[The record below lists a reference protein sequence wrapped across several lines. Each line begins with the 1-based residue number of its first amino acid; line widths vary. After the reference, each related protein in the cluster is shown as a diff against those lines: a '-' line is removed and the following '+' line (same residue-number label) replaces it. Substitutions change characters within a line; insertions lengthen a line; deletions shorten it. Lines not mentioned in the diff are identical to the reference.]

1 MGAQRDKTN
10 SRGEALPT
18 LGTYEVEVKDG
29 YVVAA
34 HDASGGSWSS
44 DDIVDFG
51 FNDEGFL
58 VYARYADGSVWIADS
73 SDRIDEFVDGLRSE
87 LDAKTPAKRSVRR
100 AAMRGAI
107 TSARTAVGVT
117 VERRRERLV
126 RATNQMV
133 FRASFAAVSAS
144 GKAPSTPS
152 SYPRV
157 LTHAVVL
164 GAVLVPMSITVAS
177 AQTAPMQQPRVTIP
191 LTLDASATTP
201 LTDDA
206 LRAAAVAAV
215 TPEVPSAAV
224 VDAIAPPPPPSAPVR
239 PFQEARPAAGSG
251 GHFPWGWRTWY
262 VSSKRY
268 VPWMGNAIEWYGNAR
283 SMGFAEGQKPQV
295 GAIMVTRESW
305 WGHVAYVESVDAD
318 GGFTVSEMNYKGF
331 GITSTRH
338 FAHNPSALVGFIY

>member
-1 MGAQRDKTN
+1 M
-10 SRGEALPT
+10 PT
-18 LGTYEVEVKDG
+18 LGTYEVELKDG

-34 HDASGGSWSS
+34 HDASGDSWSS

-58 VYARYADGSVWIADS
+58 VYARYSDGSVWVADS
-73 SDRIDEFVDGLRSE
+73 SDDVADMVGGLRSE
-87 LDAKTPAKRSVRR
+87 LSDGPPVNRAARR
-100 AAMRGAI
+100 AAMRRALRN
-107 TSARTAVGVT
+107 ARAAVGVT
-117 VERRRERLV
+117 VERRRQRLV

-133 FRASFAAVSAS
+133 FRASFAAVSKS
-144 GKAPSTPS
+144 GAPSRNS

-164 GAVLVPMSITVAS
+164 GTVLVPMSLTVAS
-177 AQTAPMQQPRVTIP
+177 AQTAPLEQPRMTIP
-191 LTLDASATTP
+191 LALEAAVTQP

-206 LRAAAVAAV
+206 LRAAAAAAV
-215 TPEVPSAAV
+215 TPEAPNAALVDV
-224 VDAIAPPPPPSAPVR
+224 VAPQPPAPPAR
-239 PFQEARPAAGSG
+239 PFQQARPAAGSG
-251 GHFPWGWRTWY
+251 GHFPWGWCTWY

-283 SMGFAEGQKPQV
+283 AMGFAEGQKPQA

-305 WGHVAYVESVDAD
+305 WGHVAYVDSVDAD

-331 GITSTRH
+331 GVTSTRH
-338 FAHNPSALVGFIY
+338 FSHNPSALVGFIY